1 MTKPS
6 ETLTWKDIH
15 EIPSLLQNFS
25 RDARERLEGKIL
37 KADDSSVYLIGRGSS
52 GNATLFAKYIWETY
66 AGVRTDFI
74 HPHAIF
80 EAKLPLN
87 FKDKAA
93 WAFSQSGQ
101 STDVVECLRRMMS
114 WGAKGVAVTNEADP
128 AKNTLASIADRHIL
142 LSSSPETVVAA
153 TKSFSLQLWLCLWT
167 AQIWANC
174 FDSADFDGAAAL
186 VERAIENSRAPEN
199 FPWWGDLQK
208 APVVAFVG
216 RGPLYAVAADAA
228 LKFREM
234 AQVHASA
241 YSAAEFLH
249 GPIGAH
255 GAKDLVLLLSPSSS
269 TLPQDIEKVRKALSD
284 RGTVHH
290 VIGQE
295 GGPLPFG
302 ALALDASLKLAALNF
317 AVSRNLDP
325 DRPKGLKKV
334 TPTI

>member
-1 MTKPS
+1 MTKPC

-25 RDARERLEGKIL
+25 RDVRDRLGGKIL

-52 GNATLFAKYIWETY
+52 GNATLYAKYIWETY
-66 AGVRTDFI
+66 AGVRADFI

-87 FKDKAA
+87 FKGKAA

-101 STDVVECLRRMMS
+101 STDVVECLRRMMG
-114 WGAKGVAVTNEADP
+114 WGARGVAITNEADP
-128 AKNTLASIADRHIL
+128 AKNTLASVADKHIL

-167 AQIWANC
+167 AQIWAGC
-174 FDSADFDGAAAL
+174 FNASDFDGASAL
-186 VERAIENSRAPEN
+186 AERAIRHSEKPED
-199 FPWWGDLQK
+199 FPWWEDLHK

-255 GAKDLVLLLSPSSS
+255 GPHDLVVLLSPSASRP
-269 TLPQDIEKVRKALSD
+269 PQDIEKVRKALSD

-290 VIGQE
+290 IVAPE
-295 GGPLPFG
+295 GGELPFS

-317 AVSRNLDP
+317 AVARGLDP
-325 DRPKGLKKV
+325 DRPKGLNKV

>member
-1 MTKPS
+1 MKAS

-15 EIPSLLQNFS
+15 EIPALLEDFS
-25 RDARERLEGKIL
+25 RDAHEKLGGSIL
-37 KADDSSVYLIGRGSS
+37 KAADESVYLIGRGSS
-52 GNATLFAKYIWETY
+52 GNATLFAKYVWETY

-87 FKDKAA
+87 FKDKAV

-128 AKNTLASIADRHIL
+128 AKNTLAGIADRHIL
-142 LSSSPETVVAA
+142 LSSSKETVVAA
-153 TKSFSLQLWLCLWT
+153 TKSFELQLWLCLWT
-167 AQIWANC
+167 AQLWAKC
-174 FDSADFDGAAAL
+174 FDADDFARTIGITGAMLQSAGGNANFAFWPAL
-186 VERAIENSRAPEN
+186 K
-199 FPWWGDLQK
+199 K

-216 RGPLYAVAADAA
+216 RGPMFAVAEDAA

-234 AQVHASA
+234 AGVHASA

-255 GAKDLVLLLSPSSS
+255 GPEDLVLLLSPSREA
-269 TLPQDIEKVRKALSD
+269 LPPDLEKVRGALDS
-284 RGTVHH
+284 RGTTHH
-290 VIGQE
+290 ILSPA
-295 GGPLPFG
+295 GGKPPFNSVV
-302 ALALDASLKLAALNF
+302 LDTELKLAALHF
-317 AVSRNLDP
+317 AVEKGLDP
-325 DRPKGLKKV
+325 DRPRGLKKV
-334 TPTI
+334 TPTL